1 MGQQHSVLSLSKEK
15 TVALNVQSFRSEF
28 KRTGKAV
35 GVILEAFK
43 IFSSPLFFSGIFT
56 LSSAAPGAIHY
67 CVKVLVLC
75 FGLEA

>member
-43 IFSSPLFFSGIFT
+43 IFSSPLFF
-56 LSSAAPGAIHY
+56 LASSH
-67 CVKVLVLC
+67 
-75 FGLEA
+75 